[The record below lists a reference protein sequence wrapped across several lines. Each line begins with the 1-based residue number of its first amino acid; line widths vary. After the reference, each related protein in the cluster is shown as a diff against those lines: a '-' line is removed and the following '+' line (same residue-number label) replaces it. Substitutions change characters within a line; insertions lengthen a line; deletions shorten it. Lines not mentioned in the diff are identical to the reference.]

1 MTKLYCLHEIELRP
15 GVSPAEFE
23 KVAAE
28 AKESA
33 NYEGWTAHLLKGERG
48 ERNGKY
54 LVLYEIESIAARDRY
69 APTAD
74 GPYSAETEE
83 ISRRNAELWERWRK
97 MATMPGEDTVYT
109 DYEVMM

>member
-1 MTKLYCLHEIELRP
+1 MAKLYCLHEIELRP

-28 AKESA
+28 VNESA

-54 LVLYEIESIAARDRY
+54 LFLYEIESIARVRPYPSFLRSSSGDSQAR
-69 APTAD
+69 A
-74 GPYSAETEE
+74 
-83 ISRRNAELWERWRK
+83 
-97 MATMPGEDTVYT
+97 
-109 DYEVMM
+109 